1 MNNFINTIKESFIE
15 IFKSPLSL
23 ATLIGVIILI
33 LALIKF
39 RRIKLDAKIMSR
51 IGIALALATILHLI
65 KIVDLPNGAGSI
77 NLGSMVPI
85 LIISFIYGPEIG
97 MLAGFLFG
105 VIYLILSPYILHPIQ
120 VLFDYPLP
128 FMAIGLAG
136 YFKNKKLI
144 GAFIG
149 MFVRFIFHFIS
160 GVLFFGQFAPDGWS
174 PTLYSLIVNGSV
186 VGGNL
191 IVVLVIIALLPLN
204 RIIEKSSSLHSKQL

>member
-1 MNNFINTIKESFIE
+1 MENFINTLKEGFAE
-15 IFKSPLSL
+15 VLKSPLSL

-33 LALIKF
+33 LALIRFKK
-39 RRIKLDAKIMSR
+39 IKLDTRIMAK

-85 LIISFIYGPEIG
+85 LIIAFTYGPEVG
-97 MLAGFLFG
+97 MLTGFLFG
-105 VIYLILSPYILHPIQ
+105 VIYLIISPYILHPIQ

-128 FMAIGLAG
+128 FMAVGLAG
-136 YFKNKKLI
+136 YFKNKKLL
-144 GAFIG
+144 GTFIG

-160 GVLFFGQFAPDGWS
+160 GFLFFGEFAPSGWS
-174 PTLYSLIVNGSV
+174 PMLYSLVVNGSV

-191 IVVLVIIALLPLN
+191 IVILVIISLLPIN
-204 RIIEKSSSLHSKQL
+204 RIVEKGNNFSQ